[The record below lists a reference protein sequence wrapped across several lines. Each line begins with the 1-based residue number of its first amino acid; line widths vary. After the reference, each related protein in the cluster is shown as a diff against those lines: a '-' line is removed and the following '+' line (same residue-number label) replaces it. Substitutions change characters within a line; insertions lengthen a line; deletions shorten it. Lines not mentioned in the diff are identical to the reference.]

1 MNRVFFTADMHFGY
15 ENVIGFDGRPFASAD
30 EMDSELIKRWNNNV
44 GCMHWNYE
52 PVTLD
57 EILKIA
63 SQKEWQ

>member
-1 MNRVFFTADMHFGY
+1 MNKVFFTADMHFGH

-57 EILKIA
+57 EILKTA